1 MEVSEFNPTLEELRQ
16 DLAICERTETKDNL
30 LPILSCLVEVLRRR
44 GEFDEAEVILDRARS
59 LVEDEVETD
68 PGAAIQVGKQQR
80 RLYLGARKLEAAKS
94 AAMANL
100 QIAASLDPQIEAGC
114 LIDFGEVLFLL
125 HEYEDASETAAR
137 AMSILE
143 NADATELDELRRIFA
158 LLGEINLALEK
169 LETASGY
176 FRRQL
181 SIEIFNGDEL
191 TSPVARTLYRLG
203 EIHLSLENYDEAE
216 GSFTRACSIFKDQ
229 GGGLDYARA
238 LFHLSAV
245 NAAQN
250 RPEVAADLLCQCAVI
265 EINEGADPDS
275 ISGTFE
281 AMVRCLR
288 HLERFDEID
297 RWIQKLLAAATEWVG
312 VGHLGAGAAGLD
324 KFGKHQTELGN
335 WELAEIT
342 LARARLQ

>member
-68 PGAAIQVGKQQR
+68 PGAAIQIGKQQH

-94 AAMANL
+94 AAMANV
-100 QIAASLDPQIEAGC
+100 QISISLDPQIEAGC
-114 LIDFGEVLFLL
+114 LIDLGEVLFLL

-169 LETASGY
+169 LDTASGY

-181 SIEIFNGDEL
+181 IIQIFNGDEL
-191 TSPVARTLYRLG
+191 SSPVARTLYRLG

-245 NAAQN
+245 MAAKN
-250 RPEVAADLLCQCAVI
+250 RPEVAADLLRQCLNI
-265 EINEGADPDS
+265 EKTIGAQPDS
-275 ISGTFE
+275 ISCTVE
-281 AMVRCLR
+281 ALIRCLLR
-288 HLERFDEID
+288 LKRNDEVDGIVVEALDLAKSWEVLSD
-297 RWIQKLLAAATEWVG
+297 RREGESATE
-312 VGHLGAGAAGLD
+312 L
-324 KFGKHQTELGN
+324 FGRYQQGLGN
-335 WELAEIT
+335 LS
-342 LARARLQ
+342 LARLAFSRR